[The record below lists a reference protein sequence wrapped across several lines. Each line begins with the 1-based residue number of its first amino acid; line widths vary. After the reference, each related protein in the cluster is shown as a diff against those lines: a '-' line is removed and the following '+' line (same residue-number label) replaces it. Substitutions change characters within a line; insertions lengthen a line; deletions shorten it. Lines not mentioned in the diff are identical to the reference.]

1 MFDSDILFY
10 GKHADYLRQL
20 APSKQYKEKTEQRRT
35 FFNSNIEAVLAAAAI
50 GFIKGKKSQIER
62 DTRIADNRIF
72 YEAVSRHK
80 EELELVYRLIMIL
93 DNKGNLPVNT
103 RIDKAFRY
111 DANDELRKP
120 GDEVF
125 WSYVRGGIE
134 YLYDV
139 LYRDSENTQEDI
151 QKATEFVESFRATYV
166 GDDIIDEI
174 YAMCSKKEI

>member
-1 MFDSDILFY
+1 
-10 GKHADYLRQL
+10 
-20 APSKQYKEKTEQRRT
+20 
-35 FFNSNIEAVLAAAAI
+35 
-50 GFIKGKKSQIER
+50 
-62 DTRIADNRIF
+62 
-72 YEAVSRHK
+72 
-80 EELELVYRLIMIL
+80 MIL

>member
-80 EELELVYRLIMIL
+80 EELELIYRLIMLL
-93 DNKGNLPVNT
+93 DDKGKLPANT

-125 WSYVRGGIE
+125 WAYVRGGIE

-139 LYRDSENTQEDI
+139 LYKGSENTQEDI
-151 QKATEFVESFRATYV
+151 QKAVEFVESFRVTYLED
-166 GDDIIDEI
+166 GMINEI
-174 YAMCSKKEI
+174 YGMCNKTGI